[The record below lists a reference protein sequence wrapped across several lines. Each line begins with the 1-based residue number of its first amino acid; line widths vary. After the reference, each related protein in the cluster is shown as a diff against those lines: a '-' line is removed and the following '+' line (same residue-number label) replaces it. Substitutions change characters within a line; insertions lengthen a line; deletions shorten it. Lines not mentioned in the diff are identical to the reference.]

1 MTTELFSQIRLPAK
15 LEYLGIFIASVKAA
29 AEKYGFAM
37 TRISEIELATEEILV
52 NIFNYA
58 YQNAE
63 TGCVRV
69 ITGTDE
75 DRRFVIEISD
85 TGIPFNMLQADPP
98 DLTSDISLRKIGG
111 LGVFLARE
119 LINDISYFREDNR
132 NILKIRV

>member
-1 MTTELFSQIRLPAK
+1 MTRELFSQIQLPAK
-15 LEYLGIFIASVKAA
+15 LEYLGIFIASVKDA
-29 AEKYGFAM
+29 AEKYGFAK

-63 TGCVRV
+63 TGCVQL

-75 DRRFVIEISD
+75 ERRFVIEISD

-119 LINDISYFREDNR
+119 LINDISYYRADNR